1 MKLCCGL
8 MDGQLWD
15 ATLQTSPEGDADSGP
30 VVVLSNDEILSPQDA
45 DFGEFSIAEA
55 TEEERRNLK
64 RAGYNMADWD
74 PMQWLGCGGCQAD
87 HTDMKEQPGGP
98 GEFKPPA

>member
-15 ATLQTSPEGDADSGP
+15 ATLQTSPEGDSEGGP

-45 DFGEFSIAEA
+45 DFGEFSIADA
-55 TEEERRNLK
+55 TEEERRSLK
-64 RAGYNMADWD
+64 QAGYNMPDWD
-74 PMQWLGCGGCQAD
+74 PMQWLGCSGSHGGHADVEEPADGSSEPKPQA
-87 HTDMKEQPGGP
+87 
-98 GEFKPPA
+98 